1 MKRNQKEGLKSKFIE
16 VLDLPKDVVL
26 DLPRVT
32 VTGKIGVFI
41 ENHKGIIEYAS
52 EKVCINTSIGILVI
66 RGEGLFIKYVLAD
79 EIFVEGKVKA
89 VEFEE

>member
-1 MKRNQKEGLKSKFIE
+1 MKRSQKEGLKSKFIE
-16 VLDLPKDVVL
+16 ALDLPKDVVL

-32 VTGKIGVFI
+32 VTGKIGVLI
-41 ENHKGIIEYAS
+41 ENHRGIIEYGP
-52 EKVCINTSIGILVI
+52 EKVSINTSIGLLVI

-79 EIFVEGKVKA
+79 EIFVEGKVRA